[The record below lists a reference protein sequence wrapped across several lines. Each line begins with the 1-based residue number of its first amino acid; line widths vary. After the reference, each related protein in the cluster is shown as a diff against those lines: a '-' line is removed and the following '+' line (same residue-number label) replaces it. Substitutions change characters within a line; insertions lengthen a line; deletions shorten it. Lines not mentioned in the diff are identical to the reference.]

1 MALKYTGDAIIKVG
15 LSVKTPK
22 PIDDRLVVQTRADL
36 FAINPAYAY
45 EGMAVAV
52 IESGSINTLVNKSR
66 IAYPDGWSS
75 SFENVKFVTCTKEEF
90 DQWYA
95 NTENF
100 QPIDPKLPYIV
111 EDVYYYIYEE
121 SMDGD
126 TQLQE
131 YVTAAQLIVIE
142 GRVSKTAEEAAAARK
157 KLSEEIAQD
166 IITSQNELK
175 TYVEQHFVNNDFLE
189 GIDSDG
195 LTGLLSKYYTIESAD
210 TTFVKKDELVI
221 TADDGSKTYTYLP
234 TSQYIADQAAL
245 TSYKQQI
252 ARELAGML
260 KTNTEGSLTVL
271 TLETLKLGTFN
282 ITAKEDGIYVG
293 LEKIAY
299 HSNLPKFI
307 TLTREEYKRL
317 EEDGEL
323 DPDTYY
329 YIEEIEDYYVLNSQL
344 DSKLKSYATEDSVAS
359 KLLKYVTIESLNT
372 KLEGLNGNISAT
384 LETYYTKTEI
394 DNTLVTKEALATEL
408 QKYVTK
414 ELLGGGDSNEGQH
427 DYIFVT
433 KNEYEEDQSARDQV
447 IQEYLDEKVDKDSDT
462 SLKSVSVPLIKN
474 GETMVK
480 LDNQKIYIND
490 YPVALD
496 KNVPKIKVISQHAYD
511 EMTEFEPDVYYMTY
525 NREEEDAWV
534 TANILKNY
542 YSKAQVDDMFAQTQR
557 TINNLRAQLEAAQ
570 GAISTLMKIHEDREE
585 FVADYFADLINGEI
599 VEEPTT
605 LTEDELFN
613 KIIGE

>member
-52 IESGSINTLVNKSR
+52 IESGSINTLVDQSR

-75 SFENVKFVTCTKEEF
+75 SFENVKFVTCTQEEF

-100 QPIDPKLPYIV
+100 QPIDPRLPYIV

-131 YVTAAQLIVIE
+131 YVTAAQLIAIE

-157 KLSEEIAQD
+157 KLSDEIAQD

-175 TYVEQHFVNNDFLE
+175 TYVEQHFVNNNFLE

-221 TADDGSKTYTYLP
+221 TADNGSKTYTYLP
-234 TSQYIADQAAL
+234 TSQYVADQTAL
-245 TSYKQQI
+245 NTYKQQI
-252 ARELAGML
+252 AGELAKTL
-260 KTNTEGSLTVL
+260 KANTEGILTVL
-271 TLETLKLGTFN
+271 TVETIKLGAFN
-282 ITAKEDGIYVG
+282 ITAKEDGVYIG
-293 LEKIAY
+293 KEKIAY
-299 HSNLPKFI
+299 NSNLPKLI
-307 TLTREEYKRL
+307 TLTNEEYKRL
-317 EEDGEL
+317 EEDNNL
-323 DPDTYY
+323 D
-329 YIEEIEDYYVLNSQL
+329 
-344 DSKLKSYATEDSVAS
+344 
-359 KLLKYVTIESLNT
+359 
-372 KLEGLNGNISAT
+372 
-384 LETYYTKTEI
+384 
-394 DNTLVTKEALATEL
+394 
-408 QKYVTK
+408 
-414 ELLGGGDSNEGQH
+414 
-427 DYIFVT
+427 
-433 KNEYEEDQSARDQV
+433 
-447 IQEYLDEKVDKDSDT
+447 
-462 SLKSVSVPLIKN
+462 
-474 GETMVK
+474 
-480 LDNQKIYIND
+480 
-490 YPVALD
+490 
-496 KNVPKIKVISQHAYD
+496 
-511 EMTEFEPDVYYMTY
+511 PDVYYMTY
-525 NREEEDAWV
+525 NREEDSLV

-542 YSKAQVDDMFAQTQR
+542 YSKAQVDDIFAKMQQ
-557 TINNLRAQLEAAQ
+557 TINNLSAQLASAQ
-570 GAISTLMKIHEDREE
+570 SSISMLIKIHEDKEA

>member
-75 SFENVKFVTCTKEEF
+75 SFENVKFITCTQEEF

-100 QPIDPKLPYIV
+100 QPIDPRLPYIV

-131 YVTAAQLIVIE
+131 YVTAAQLIAIE

-234 TSQYIADQAAL
+234 TSQYVADQTAL
-245 TSYKQQI
+245 TAYKQQI

-317 EEDGEL
+317 EEDSEL

-344 DSKLKSYATEDSVAS
+344 DSKLKSYATEDFVAS
-359 KLLKYVTIESLNT
+359 QLLKYVTIESLNT

-408 QKYVTK
+408 QKYV
-414 ELLGGGDSNEGQH
+414 
-427 DYIFVT
+427 
-433 KNEYEEDQSARDQV
+433 
-447 IQEYLDEKVDKDSDT
+447 
-462 SLKSVSVPLIKN
+462 
-474 GETMVK
+474 
-480 LDNQKIYIND
+480 
-490 YPVALD
+490 
-496 KNVPKIKVISQHAYD
+496 
-511 EMTEFEPDVYYMTY
+511 
-525 NREEEDAWV
+525 
-534 TANILKNY
+534 
-542 YSKAQVDDMFAQTQR
+542 SKAQVDDMFAKMQQ
-557 TINNLRAQLEAAQ
+557 TINNLSAQLASAQ
-570 GAISTLMKIHEDREE
+570 SSISMLIKIHEDREE

>member
-75 SFENVKFVTCTKEEF
+75 SFENVKFITCTQEEF

-131 YVTAAQLIVIE
+131 YVTAAQLIAIE

-157 KLSEEIAQD
+157 KLSDEIAQD

-221 TADDGSKTYTYLP
+221 TESDGSKTYTYLP
-234 TSQYIADQAAL
+234 TSQYVVDQTAL
-245 TSYKQQI
+245 NTYKQQI
-252 ARELAGML
+252 AGELAKTL
-260 KTNTEGSLTVL
+260 KANTEGILTVL
-271 TLETLKLGTFN
+271 TVETIKLGAFN
-282 ITAKEDGIYVG
+282 ITAKEDGVYIG
-293 LEKIAY
+293 KEKIAY
-299 HSNLPKFI
+299 NSNLPKLI
-307 TLTREEYKRL
+307 TLTNEEYKRL
-317 EEDGEL
+317 EEDNNL
-323 DPDTYY
+323 D
-329 YIEEIEDYYVLNSQL
+329 
-344 DSKLKSYATEDSVAS
+344 
-359 KLLKYVTIESLNT
+359 
-372 KLEGLNGNISAT
+372 
-384 LETYYTKTEI
+384 
-394 DNTLVTKEALATEL
+394 
-408 QKYVTK
+408 
-414 ELLGGGDSNEGQH
+414 
-427 DYIFVT
+427 
-433 KNEYEEDQSARDQV
+433 
-447 IQEYLDEKVDKDSDT
+447 
-462 SLKSVSVPLIKN
+462 
-474 GETMVK
+474 
-480 LDNQKIYIND
+480 
-490 YPVALD
+490 
-496 KNVPKIKVISQHAYD
+496 
-511 EMTEFEPDVYYMTY
+511 PDVYYMTY
-525 NREEEDAWV
+525 NREEEDSLV

-542 YSKAQVDDMFAQTQR
+542 YSKAQVDDVFAKMQQI
-557 TINNLRAQLEAAQ
+557 INNLSAQLASAQ
-570 GAISTLMKIHEDREE
+570 SSISMLIKIHEDKEA